1 MAHVCYVFQGE
12 YPWDVRVE
20 KITTSLADHGFY
32 AHVVANN
39 RRGLKSA
46 EQLADGIVVHRLPRW
61 PGRYVRYALNLP
73 AFVSP
78 VWLTAVSSVVIKHHC
93 RLIIVRDLPLAP
105 TAIVVGRLLSVPVL
119 IDLAENYP
127 AMIRDGWRYRGP
139 TLSDVVLRNPTL
151 LRGLER
157 WAIGR
162 VDGLMVVC
170 EQSRRRVARLLNG
183 RPMPLWV
190 VGNTPRRDPS
200 QATAPHA
207 LVERMRSHQ
216 GLTLLYTGRLE
227 EFRGVETVIASIPS
241 IQRSGI
247 NPLFVIVGK
256 GTAEETL
263 QVLAHRLGVLDNVV
277 FGGWVEHVVIPSI
290 IEAADVCIVPHH
302 VTENT
307 NTTLPNKLFDYMAQ
321 GKPVITT
328 NAVSLIDVV
337 ETLQCGRI
345 YHDGNTEEL
354 TLAIVELNDP
364 SVRAALGEAG
374 RLAVQRCLNWETDE
388 RTLLQAVRFL
398 VNQANPTGVPQ
409 AEERAAGTHR

>member
-12 YPWDVRVE
+12 YPWDVRAE
-20 KITTSLADHGFY
+20 KITTSLAAHGVH

-39 RRGLKSA
+39 RRGLESA
-46 EQLADGIVVHRLPRW
+46 EQLAGGVMVHRLPRW
-61 PGRYVRYALNLP
+61 PGRYLRYALNFP

-78 VWLTAVSSVVIKHHC
+78 VWLTAVSSVVIKNHC

-105 TAIVVGRLLSVPVL
+105 AAIAVGRLFSVPVL
-119 IDLAENYP
+119 IDLAEDYP

-139 TLSDVVLRNPTL
+139 TLSDVVLRNPSL

-157 WAIGR
+157 WTIGR

-183 RPMPLWV
+183 RPVPMWV
-190 VGNTPRRDPS
+190 VGNTPRRDS
-200 QATAPHA
+200 SHATVPHA
-207 LVERMRSHQ
+207 LVDRMRSHQ

-241 IQRSGI
+241 MQRSGV
-247 NPLFVIVGK
+247 NPLFVIAGK
-256 GTAEETL
+256 GTAEKKL
-263 QVLAHRLGVLDNVV
+263 QVLAHRLGVRDNVV
-277 FGGWVEHVVIPSI
+277 FGGWVDHVFMPSI
-290 IEAADVCIVPHH
+290 IEAADVCLVPHH

-307 NTTLPNKLFDYMAQ
+307 NTTLPNKLFDYMSQ

-328 NAVSLIDVV
+328 NAASLIDVV
-337 ETLQCGRI
+337 GAYQCGRV
-345 YHDGNTEEL
+345 YHDGSTEEL
-354 TLAIVELNDP
+354 TRTIVELKDP

-374 RLAVQRCLNWETDE
+374 RLAVQHQWNWEVDE
-388 RTLLQAVRFL
+388 KVLLRAVRYL
-398 VNQANPTGVPQ
+398 LNRADHTPAG
-409 AEERAAGTHR
+409 ALREEDRPG

>member
-1 MAHVCYVFQGE
+1 
-12 YPWDVRVE
+12 
-20 KITTSLADHGFY
+20 
-32 AHVVANN
+32 
-39 RRGLKSA
+39 
-46 EQLADGIVVHRLPRW
+46 
-61 PGRYVRYALNLP
+61 
-73 AFVSP
+73 
-78 VWLTAVSSVVIKHHC
+78 
-93 RLIIVRDLPLAP
+93 
-105 TAIVVGRLLSVPVL
+105 
-119 IDLAENYP
+119 
-127 AMIRDGWRYRGP
+127 
-139 TLSDVVLRNPTL
+139 
-151 LRGLER
+151 
-157 WAIGR
+157 
-162 VDGLMVVC
+162 
-170 EQSRRRVARLLNG
+170 
-183 RPMPLWV
+183 MPLWV